1 MRNKDISRAIESF
14 FVKNRERFIYIHM
27 FMLIVFLALI
37 LIPAFLPL
45 PSEDAAIFNNFT
57 LAARFILWGL
67 WFPLVLLSVVL
78 FGRLWCG
85 LLCPQGAL
93 SEYAGRRGFNKP
105 IPRWMRWEGMPI
117 ISFIV
122 VTILGQLVGVR
133 DYPLAALEV
142 LGGTMVIAAI
152 VGFLYASGW
161 RPWCRYLCPIGP
173 LLGIFSRLG
182 AVSFNPPHPP
192 LLKGGTGGVAGDGR
206 GCVCPTFINTANKVA
221 SSNCIECFRCVDP
234 ETSHSLHLRIRR
246 PGLEIEEIKKRE
258 PSLWEVVFLF
268 LATGLALGA
277 FHWQVN
283 PVYIQ
288 YKQAVGGFLLNR
300 GLGEFIGKNGPWW
313 LMVNYPQAGETFIWL
328 DFISITTFML
338 ICMAGIVIILFM
350 LTMLSASIVREK
362 DPIMATVAKLGYLY
376 APVALISL
384 IIGLGLILFQ
394 SLNDIGIDKD
404 VVRIAQGFLFAAGG
418 MWSLYLA
425 VRLHNGWS
433 MAVIPNIIG
442 IAVVT
447 AAWHRVLF

>member
-1 MRNKDISRAIESF
+1 
-14 FVKNRERFIYIHM
+14 
-27 FMLIVFLALI
+27 
-37 LIPAFLPL
+37 
-45 PSEDAAIFNNFT
+45 
-57 LAARFILWGL
+57 
-67 WFPLVLLSVVL
+67 
-78 FGRLWCG
+78 
-85 LLCPQGAL
+85 
-93 SEYAGRRGFNKP
+93 
-105 IPRWMRWEGMPI
+105 MPI

-173 LLGIFSRLG
+173 LLGIFSRLS
-182 AVSFNPPHPP
+182 AVSFEKN
-192 LLKGGTGGVAGDGR
+192 GGDGR

-338 ICMAGIVIILFM
+338 ICMVGIVIILFM

-362 DPIMATVAKLGYLY
+362 GQIMATVAKLGYLY

-433 MAVIPNIIG
+433 MAVMLSRISS
-442 IAVVT
+442 A
-447 AAWHRVLF
+447 

>member
-1 MRNKDISRAIESF
+1 MRNKSTENIIEGF
-14 FVKNRERFIYIHM
+14 FVRNRERFGYIHTGM
-27 FMLIVFLALI
+27 FIVFAALI
-37 LIPAFLPL
+37 FIPPFLPL
-45 PSEDAAIFNNFT
+45 PAEDAAIRNNFI
-57 LAARFILWGL
+57 LMARFLIWGL
-67 WFPLVLLSVVL
+67 WFPLVLLSVVF

-93 SEYAGRRGFNKP
+93 AEYVGKKGLNRP

-117 ISFIV
+117 ISFIA
-122 VTILGQLVGVR
+122 VTILGQLLGVR
-133 DYPLAALEV
+133 DYPLAALEI
-142 LGGTMVIAAI
+142 LGGTMLLAAI
-152 VGFLYASGW
+152 VGFLYTSGW

-182 AVSFNPPHPP
+182 AVSFEKN
-192 LLKGGTGGVAGDGR
+192 GGDGR

-221 SSNCIECFRCVDP
+221 SSNCIECFRCVNP
-234 ETSHSLHLRIRR
+234 ETSNSLRLRIRH

-283 PVYIQ
+283 PVYIR
-288 YKQAVGGFLLNR
+288 YKQAVGGFLLNS
-300 GLGEFIGKNGPWW
+300 GLGEFIEKSGPWW
-313 LMVNYPQAGETFIWL
+313 LMVNYPQAGEVFIWL

-338 ICMAGIVIILFM
+338 ISMAGIAIILFM
-350 LTMLSASIVREK
+350 LTMLSASVVREK
-362 DPIMATVAKLGYLY
+362 ERIMATVAKVGYLY

-394 SLNDIGIDKD
+394 SLGDIGIGKD
-404 VVRIAQGFLFAAGG
+404 VVRIMQGFLFAAGG
-418 MWSLYLA
+418 IWSIYLA

-442 IAVVT
+442 IAVVA
-447 AAWHRVLF
+447 AAWHKVLF